1 MSSKIEEE
9 KKQQELVSSKIQA
22 MDTSAFTVHR
32 MKVDEALKHLA
43 TDLGK
48 GLTQAEAENRLEKYG
63 PNELEKEEEKS
74 LLARIM
80 EQFEDIL
87 V

>member
-1 MSSKIEEE
+1 
-9 KKQQELVSSKIQA
+9 

-32 MKVDEALKHLA
+32 MKVDEALKHLT
-43 TDLGK
+43 TDLAK
-48 GLTQAEAENRLEKYG
+48 GLTQAEAEKRLEQYG
-63 PNELEKEEEKS
+63 SNELEKEEEKS

-87 V
+87 VQILLAAATISFIIALTGK